1 MKGLSFT
8 QITDIEANTN
18 FILPK
23 SGANFRMLKKAAQY
37 RNNQRDAKSMEP
49 NEPPKKMRHPSDLQ
63 SYKNFLFSDTRPVTS
78 YDNKQQVLK
87 T

>member
-1 MKGLSFT
+1 
-8 QITDIEANTN
+8 
-18 FILPK
+18 
-23 SGANFRMLKKAAQY
+23 
-37 RNNQRDAKSMEP
+37 MEP